1 MMNFRRWLLVLI
13 VVLALVVIFRPVLFK
28 SRVDQHK
35 SKIEE
40 LNIPHKNNTKVV
52 IDTQAVNKTFSEQ
65 SNPLAYST
73 EQKIQPKKP
82 VLTKP
87 EKTFS
92 LQVGSFSESNNAQQ
106 LVKQLRAKGYRA
118 YSDKVEKSYKVYVG
132 PVLGKQNIQ
141 HLKQKLE
148 KQLQH
153 KSLIVEYSPIKDM
166 P

>member
-13 VVLALVVIFRPVLFK
+13 VVLALVVIFRPVFFK
-28 SRVDQHK
+28 GGVHQRTSN
-35 SKIEE
+35 IEE
-40 LNIPHKNNTKVV
+40 LKIPHKNNTKVI
-52 IDTQAVNKTFSEQ
+52 IDTQAVNKTISEQ
-65 SNPLAYST
+65 SNPLAYSNDQT
-73 EQKIQPKKP
+73 MQPKHP

-92 LQVGSFSESNNAQQ
+92 LQVGHFTELTNAEKF
-106 LVKQLRAKGYRA
+106 VKQLRQKGYRA
-118 YSDKVEKSYKVYVG
+118 YSQQAEKSYKVYVG

-141 HLKQKLE
+141 RLKQKLE
-148 KQLQH
+148 KQIKQ